1 MSNHTVM
8 SYGHVMKTVLARI
21 SRGGQISVPGPV
33 RRRWATER
41 VAIEDHGDHL
51 LVRPLP
57 DPVDKFVGFAAGR
70 GPTSEQARAEARAEE
85 RAAERRRGG

>member
-1 MSNHTVM
+1 MR
-8 SYGHVMKTVLARI
+8 TVLARI

-57 DPVDKFVGFAAGR
+57 DPVDGFIGFAAGR
-70 GPTSEQARAEARAEE
+70 GPSTERAREEARAEE
-85 RAAERRRGG
+85 RVATRRRTG

>member
-1 MSNHTVM
+1 
-8 SYGHVMKTVLARI
+8 MKTVRARI

-51 LVRPLP
+51 VVRPLA
-57 DPVDKFVGFAAGR
+57 DPVSGFVGFAAGR
-70 GPTSEQARAEARAEE
+70 GPASDQAREQARAEE
-85 RAAERRRGG
+85 RAAEQRRRP